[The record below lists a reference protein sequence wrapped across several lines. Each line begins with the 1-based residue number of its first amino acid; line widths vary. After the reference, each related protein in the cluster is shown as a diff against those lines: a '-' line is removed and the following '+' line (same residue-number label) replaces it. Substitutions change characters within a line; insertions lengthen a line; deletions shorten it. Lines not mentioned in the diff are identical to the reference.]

1 MKALVVEV
9 NETISDV
16 IGFTLRREGFEVEQV
31 YNGEAALRRWAEIQ
45 PDLVVLAVNIP
56 GVDGFTVCQRI
67 REQADTPIIMLNASP
82 EENGIVHGLDLGAD
96 DYLVKPFSPRL
107 LIARAQAVLRRA
119 GKRPTRASRRVGRLV
134 LEPKRRELHLGECDS
149 VTLTR
154 LENRLMDYL
163 MLYGGTVLSAETIIN
178 QVWGAEGGDQ
188 DMLRQLIYRVRGK
201 LGQACEKADVCVD
214 KYFIENIPG
223 LGYGLH
229 VPDEG

>member
-1 MKALVVEV
+1 MRALVVEV

-31 YNGEAALRRWAEIQ
+31 YNGEGALRRWAEIQ

-82 EENGIVHGLDLGAD
+82 EENDIVHGLDLGAD

-119 GKRPTRASRRVGRLV
+119 GKRPTRATRHLGRLA

-163 MLYGGTVLSAETIIN
+163 MLYGGAVLSAETIIN
-178 QVWGAEGGDQ
+178 QVWGPEGGDH

-201 LGQACEKADVCVD
+201 LSEACEKADECAD

-229 VPDEG
+229 VPDEE